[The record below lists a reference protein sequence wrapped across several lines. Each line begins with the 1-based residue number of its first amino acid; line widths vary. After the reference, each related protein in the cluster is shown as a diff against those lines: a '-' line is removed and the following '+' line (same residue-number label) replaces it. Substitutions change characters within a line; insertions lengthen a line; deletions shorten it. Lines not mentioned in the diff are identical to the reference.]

1 MEIACLTDW
10 KVLQEECSIVDVKA
24 AKKKDNAGKERD
36 IAKVEAKMHHAV
48 REDLLR
54 YLQSSILTV
63 EEKAG

>member
-1 MEIACLTDW
+1 MEIACLADW
-10 KVLQEECSIVDVKA
+10 KVSQKVFSIVDVKA

-54 YLQSSILTV
+54 YLQSNILTP
-63 EEKAG
+63 EEDVG